1 MQETVN
7 KDREKYIGGSDI
19 PVIMNISP
27 FKSRFDLLLEKAGY
41 KDNDFTGNVFTEY
54 GNTLEPKIRDYINEN
69 ITEYIKDPLCD
80 NIDQYK
86 FTEGKHTREAAED
99 EIIGVRIHTDGENPQ
114 AILEIKTTSQI
125 FDDVNDYK
133 LYLVQ
138 LLYYMILA
146 DRKLGVLAVYE
157 RPEDLNEELDPERL
171 HTYMI
176 NAEDYQ
182 DLIKEIGDSI
192 ESFIEDLKK
201 VKDNPFI
208 TEEDLLPAEIPE
220 ITKRILAFEYQL
232 KLMKETEEKI
242 KADKAR
248 LKAAMQAASV
258 KAWTTPSG
266 YKITLV
272 EDGKD
277 KTIEESYL
285 DTEALIIDKPEII
298 KEYTKVRQVE
308 KKGRAG
314 YVKITAPTDKEA

>member
-19 PVIMNISP
+19 PVIMDISP

-41 KDNDFTGNVFTEY
+41 KENDFTGNVFTEY
-54 GNTLEPKIRDYINEN
+54 GNTLEPKIRDYVNKTFCNEE
-69 ITEYIKDPLCD
+69 TS
-80 NIDQYK
+80 
-86 FTEGKHTREAAED
+86 FVEGKHVREATD
-99 EIIGVRIHTDGENPQ
+99 GEIIGVRIHTDGENDKQ
-114 AILEIKTTSQI
+114 ILEIKTTSQI
-125 FDDVNDYK
+125 FEDVNDYK

-138 LLYYMILA
+138 LLYYMILTG
-146 DRKLGVLAVYE
+146 KESGVLAVYE

-171 HTYMI
+171 HIYTI
-176 NAEDYQ
+176 DANDYK
-182 DLIKEIGDSI
+182 DLIKDIGDSI

-208 TEEDLLPAEIPE
+208 TEEELLPAEIPE

-258 KAWTTPSG
+258 KSWTTPSG

-277 KTIEESYL
+277 KIIEESYL
-285 DTEALIIDKPEII
+285 DTEALVIDKPEII
-298 KEYTKVRQVE
+298 KEYTKIRQVE

-314 YVKITAPTDKEA
+314 YVKITDPKAKEA

>member
-19 PVIMNISP
+19 PVIMNLSP
-27 FKSRFDLLLEKAGY
+27 FKSRFELLLEKAGY
-41 KDNDFTGNVFTEY
+41 KENDFTGNVFTEY
-54 GNTLEPKIRDYINEN
+54 GNALEPKIREYVNS
-69 ITEYIKDPLCD
+69 ITSAPKVKP
-80 NIDQYK
+80 
-86 FTEGKHTREAAED
+86 FVEGKHVREATED
-99 EIIGVRIHTDGENPQ
+99 EIIGVRIHTDGENDN

-125 FDDVNDYK
+125 YEDVNDYK

-138 LLYYMILA
+138 LLYYMILT

-157 RPEDLNEELDPERL
+157 RPEDLNEDLDPERL
-171 HTYMI
+171 HIYEI
-176 NAEDYQ
+176 NVEDYK

-208 TEEDLLPAEIPE
+208 TEEELLPAEIPE

-232 KLMKETEEKI
+232 KQMKEVEEKI

-248 LKAAMQAASV
+248 LKSAMQAASV
-258 KAWTTPSG
+258 KSWTTPNG

-277 KTIEESYL
+277 KIIEESYL
-285 DTEALIIDKPEII
+285 DTEALIIDKPDII

-314 YVKITAPTDKEA
+314 YVKITAPKAKEA

>member
-41 KDNDFTGNVFTEY
+41 KENDFTGNVFTDY
-54 GNTLEPKIRDYINEN
+54 GNTLEPKIREYINDN
-69 ITEYIKDPLCD
+69 ITDYLKDPLCSD
-80 NIDQYK
+80 LNQYK
-86 FTEGKHTREAAED
+86 FTEGKHVREAEED

-125 FDDVNDYK
+125 FDNVNDYK

-138 LLYYMILA
+138 LLYYMILT
-146 DRKLGVLAVYE
+146 DKKIGVLAVYE
-157 RPEDLNEELDPERL
+157 RPEDLDETFTPDRL
-171 HTYMI
+171 HTYI
-176 NAEDYQ
+176 IDANDYK

-208 TEEDLLPAEIPE
+208 TEEDLLPAEIPA
-220 ITKRILAFEYQL
+220 ITNRILAFEYQL

-258 KAWTTPSG
+258 KSWKTPSG
-266 YKITLV
+266 YKITLI
-272 EDGKD
+272 EDGED
-277 KTIEESYL
+277 KIVQKFNESKFK
-285 DTEALIIDKPEII
+285 EAAPETYKEFLEDK
-298 KEYTKVRQVE
+298 VQ
-308 KKGRAG
+308 KGRAG
-314 YVKITAPTDKEA
+314 YVKITPPADKKEA

>member
-19 PVIMNISP
+19 PVIMDISP

-41 KDNDFTGNVFTEY
+41 KENDFTGNVFTEY
-54 GNTLEPKIRDYINEN
+54 GNTLEPKIRDYINS
-69 ITEYIKDPLCD
+69 ISKPSAPFI
-80 NIDQYK
+80 
-86 FTEGKHTREAAED
+86 EGKHIRESAED
-99 EIIGVRIHTDGENPQ
+99 EIIGVRIHTDGENDNE
-114 AILEIKTTSQI
+114 ILEIKTTSQI
-125 FDDVNDYK
+125 FEDVNDYK
-133 LYLVQ
+133 IYLVQ
-138 LLYYMILA
+138 LLYYMILT
-146 DRKLGVLAVYE
+146 DKELGVLAVYE
-157 RPEDLNEELDPERL
+157 RPEDLNEELDPARL
-171 HTYMI
+171 HIYKI
-176 NAEDYQ
+176 NAEDYK

-208 TEEDLLPAEIPE
+208 TEEELLPAEIPE

-248 LKAAMQAASV
+248 LKAAMQAANV
-258 KAWTTPSG
+258 KSWTTPNG

-277 KTIEESYL
+277 KIIDESYL
-285 DTEALIIDKPEII
+285 DTEALVIDKPEII
-298 KEYTKVRQVE
+298 KEYTKIRQVE

-314 YVKITAPTDKEA
+314 YVKITAPKEKEA